1 MPAGKGTYGSKR
13 GRPTKKREQYFPANL
28 GGSPRIID
36 RYMHENARKSYFQNM
51 TEDEFRK
58 HRQTTIDMEQAGYFK
73 EEGSKVPK
81 SKQKKYTLNEAKEKL
96 KKQGRK
102 GDTELEHVNE
112 LEQYVLKK
120 MGASRTT
127 NPKTGLTENFFNPNP
142 LGDKAPKIIP
152 PKIIKQDFNL
162 NTDQV
167 KGSFND
173 NNMHPTVSNFVDNVG
188 NFATSAW
195 RDGVVGTVSTMLGV
209 DNPYNQNSSTNDIG
223 TVTNQSSTS
232 SSQSGFG
239 AYKRKKK
246 KKKLGT
252 PEEQNQQSIASTGKR
267 NLRVTKKQGL
277 SIPKSSGLN
286 TSSGTGLAIG

>member
-1 MPAGKGTYGSKR
+1 MPK
-13 GRPTKKREQYFPANL
+13 QYFPANL

-36 RYMHENARKSYFQNM
+36 RYMHENARRSYFQNM

-73 EEGSKVPK
+73 KEGSKVPK

-102 GDTELEHVNE
+102 GDTELEHVNK

-127 NPKTGLTENFFNPNP
+127 NPETGLTENNWWKPNPNP
-142 LGDKAPKIIP
+142 LGDRAPTIPTPKIIP
-152 PKIIKQDFNL
+152 PKIIKEDFNL

-167 KGSFND
+167 KGSFHD
-173 NNMHPTVSNFVDNVG
+173 NNLLPTLDNFVDNLG
-188 NFATSAW
+188 SFATSAW
-195 RDGVVGTVSTMLGV
+195 RDGVVGTVSTILGA
-209 DNPYNQNSSTNDIG
+209 DNPYNQNSSTDDVG

-232 SSQSGFG
+232 TSQSGFG

-277 SIPKSSGLN
+277 SIPTRSGLN
-286 TSSGTGLAIG
+286 TGYGTGLAIG